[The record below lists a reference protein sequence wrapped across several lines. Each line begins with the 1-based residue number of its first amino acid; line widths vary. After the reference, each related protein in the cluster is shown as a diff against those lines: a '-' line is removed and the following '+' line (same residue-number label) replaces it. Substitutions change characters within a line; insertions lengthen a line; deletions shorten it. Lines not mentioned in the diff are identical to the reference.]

1 MTRPTQGTL
10 QRQSLFAYGP
20 VTLYGRTFQNVP
32 LNDCLITPVEGPT
45 TPMWKP
51 LRFGLFPF
59 RSPLLRK
66 SIFLS
71 FPADTEMFQFSAFAT
86 RALCIQTRSVQESRD
101 HHLFDGSPGLIA
113 VFRALQSLLMPRHP
127 PCALSSLTTRIECSQ
142 TLPATTSRSQ
152 PEPEEKTGITLRVSP
167 TQPQI
172 LAGKRADT
180 TWGSNVFSL
189 RHHAELPKQNQT
201 RHAIALGERR
211 RNPVRRRA
219 LPAFFQD
226 ANYHDQIVKEQNK
239 PTAMVSPPSLMKAT
253 PQRPAH
259 DLFRHHCHGQRFA
272 ADSIA
277 MPKSPKRASTHDQ
290 LPEPYHNHCG
300 IGLFGGREPHL
311 QSYQAA
317 AGIRRSRAI
326 RREPIRRTV
335 RKLALSDRPHDWG
348 KVRRFPGERQAAVG
362 ISSVFWFLR

>member
-10 QRQSLFAYGP
+10 QRQQAFAYGS
-20 VTLYGRTFQNVP
+20 VTLYGRPFQIV
-32 LNDCLITPVEGPT
+32 LLADCLITPVEGPT
-45 TPMWKP
+45 TPKWKP
-51 LRFGLFPF
+51 LRFGLIPV

-86 RALCIQTRSVQESRD
+86 RVLCIQTRSVQESRD

-189 RHHAELPKQNQT
+189 RHRLTCRSNSE

-211 RNPVRRRA
+211 SIPVRRQD
-219 LPAFFQD
+219 LTAFFQD

-239 PTAMVSPPSLMKAT
+239 PTAMVSPPSRMKAT
-253 PQRPAH
+253 PPRSAH
-259 DLFRHHCHGQRFA
+259 DLFRHDCHGQRF
-272 ADSIA
+272 DSEEIA
-277 MPKSPKRASTHDQ
+277 KK
-290 LPEPYHNHCG
+290 
-300 IGLFGGREPHL
+300 
-311 QSYQAA
+311 
-317 AGIRRSRAI
+317 AI
-326 RREPIRRTV
+326 
-335 RKLALSDRPHDWG
+335 
-348 KVRRFPGERQAAVG
+348 
-362 ISSVFWFLR
+362 

>member
-1 MTRPTQGTL
+1 MARPTQGTL
-10 QRQSLFAYGP
+10 QRQSAFAYGP
-20 VTLYGRTFQNVP
+20 VTLYGRPFQIFLLTN
-32 LNDCLITPVEGPT
+32 CLITPVEGPT
-45 TPMWKP
+45 TPRWKP

-71 FPADTEMFQFSAFAT
+71 FPAGTEMFQFSAFAT
-86 RALCIQTRSVQESRD
+86 RDLWIQSRSVRASRD

-189 RHHAELPKQNQT
+189 RHRLTCRSNSV

-211 RNPVRRRA
+211 SIPVRRQD
-219 LPAFFQD
+219 LTAFFQD

-239 PTAMVSPPSLMKAT
+239 PTAMVSPPSQMKAT
-253 PQRPAH
+253 PPRSAH
-259 DLFRHHCHGQRFA
+259 DLFRHDCHGQRF
-272 ADSIA
+272 D
-277 MPKSPKRASTHDQ
+277 
-290 LPEPYHNHCG
+290 PE
-300 IGLFGGREPHL
+300 
-311 QSYQAA
+311 
-317 AGIRRSRAI
+317 
-326 RREPIRRTV
+326 
-335 RKLALSDRPHDWG
+335 K
-348 KVRRFPGERQAAVG
+348 
-362 ISSVFWFLR
+362 

>member
-10 QRQSLFAYGP
+10 QRQQAFAYGS
-20 VTLYGRTFQNVP
+20 VTLYGRPFQIV
-32 LNDCLITPVEGPT
+32 LLADCLITPVEGPT
-45 TPMWKP
+45 TPKWKP
-51 LRFGLFPF
+51 LRFGLFPV

-142 TLPATTSRSQ
+142 TPPATTSRSR
-152 PEPEEKTGITLRVSP
+152 PKPGKKTGITLRVSP

-189 RHHAELPKQNQT
+189 RHRSTCRSNSE

-211 RNPVRRRA
+211 SIPVRRQD
-219 LPAFFQD
+219 LTAFFQD

-239 PTAMVSPPSLMKAT
+239 PTAMVSPPSRMKAT
-253 PQRPAH
+253 PPRSAH
-259 DLFRHHCHGQRFA
+259 DLLRHDCHGQRF
-272 ADSIA
+272 DSENIA
-277 MPKSPKRASTHDQ
+277 KTATKSET
-290 LPEPYHNHCG
+290 
-300 IGLFGGREPHL
+300 GLNP
-311 QSYQAA
+311 
-317 AGIRRSRAI
+317 
-326 RREPIRRTV
+326 
-335 RKLALSDRPHDWG
+335 
-348 KVRRFPGERQAAVG
+348 
-362 ISSVFWFLR
+362 

>member
-10 QRQSLFAYGP
+10 QRQQAFAYGS
-20 VTLYGRTFQNVP
+20 VTLYGRPFQIV
-32 LNDCLITPVEGPT
+32 LLADCLITPVEGPT
-45 TPMWKP
+45 TPKWKP
-51 LRFGLFPF
+51 LRFGLFPV

-142 TLPATTSRSQ
+142 TPPETTSRSR
-152 PEPEEKTGITLRVSP
+152 PKPGKKTGITLRVSP

-189 RHHAELPKQNQT
+189 RHRLISRSKSE

-211 RNPVRRRA
+211 SIPVRRQD
-219 LPAFFQD
+219 LTAFFQD

-239 PTAMVSPPSLMKAT
+239 PTAMVSPPSRMKVT
-253 PQRPAH
+253 PPRSAH
-259 DLFRHHCHGQRFA
+259 DLFRHNCHGQRFDSENA
-272 ADSIA
+272 AKTA
-277 MPKSPKRASTHDQ
+277 TKSGT
-290 LPEPYHNHCG
+290 
-300 IGLFGGREPHL
+300 GLNP
-311 QSYQAA
+311 
-317 AGIRRSRAI
+317 
-326 RREPIRRTV
+326 
-335 RKLALSDRPHDWG
+335 
-348 KVRRFPGERQAAVG
+348 
-362 ISSVFWFLR
+362 